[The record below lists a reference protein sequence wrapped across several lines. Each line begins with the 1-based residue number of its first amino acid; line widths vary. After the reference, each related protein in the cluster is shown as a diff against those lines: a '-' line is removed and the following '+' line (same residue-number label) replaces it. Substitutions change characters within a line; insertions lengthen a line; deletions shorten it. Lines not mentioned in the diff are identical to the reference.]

1 MLFILLMFS
10 SCSLVLEISIQR
22 ENVTQKVR
30 LQGPSYAGVYIQG
43 RRGVKFSFSEKA
55 KKIEK
60 NLLLVLTLLSKNSCF
75 GKTSGRFISKFVDFS
90 QCFNCTQQ
98 QCGSMS
104 KNHFAQFPD
113 DRVHQKCK
121 GKKLIMPD
129 TLRIRCR
136 TGIHIRTKACLKS
149 FYANFTN
156 TTFQKILIPHL
167 KRTLKQ
173 KFLHLCGFY
182 LILYLLICFT

>member
-75 GKTSGRFISKFVDFS
+75 GKTSGRFFFLILWPSHNVL
-90 QCFNCTQQ
+90 TL
-98 QCGSMS
+98 
-104 KNHFAQFPD
+104 FALPYLAEIYQTFP
-113 DRVHQKCK
+113 
-121 GKKLIMPD
+121 
-129 TLRIRCR
+129 
-136 TGIHIRTKACLKS
+136 
-149 FYANFTN
+149 
-156 TTFQKILIPHL
+156 L
-167 KRTLKQ
+167 KRHSILDVPPNFSVLSPALTLTRLACHVALSPSFHCCYGQ
-173 KFLHLCGFY
+173 FFLTCGT
-182 LILYLLICFT
+182 LS